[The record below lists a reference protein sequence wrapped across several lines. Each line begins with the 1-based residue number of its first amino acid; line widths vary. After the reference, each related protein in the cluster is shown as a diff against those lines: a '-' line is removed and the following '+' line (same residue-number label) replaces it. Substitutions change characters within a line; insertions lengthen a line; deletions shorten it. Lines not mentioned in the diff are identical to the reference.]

1 MIHILDEIVL
11 TADDELK
18 VLALL
23 ESHYLPS
30 LGSRPTLSLQ
40 SRWIS
45 PPVLVPGQPNT
56 LWLLW
61 QVESEMGYYAMRGT
75 AGAEVAEFWA
85 RVDAICQSRRRHV
98 LTDAGTS
105 LPRPLEAS

>member
-11 TADDELK
+11 AADDEHQ

-30 LGSRPTLSLQ
+30 LAARPTLSLLN
-40 SRWIS
+40 RWMS

-75 AGAEVAEFWA
+75 AGAEIAEFWA
-85 RVDAICQSRRRHV
+85 RVDGICQSRRRHV
-98 LTDAGTS
+98 MTAAGAP

>member
-11 TADDELK
+11 AADDELK

-23 ESHYLPS
+23 ESHYLPGLS
-30 LGSRPTLSLQ
+30 SRPTLSLLN
-40 SRWIS
+40 RWIS
-45 PPVLVPGQPNT
+45 PPVAVPGQPNT

-61 QVESEMGYYAMRGT
+61 QVESELGYYAMRGT

-85 RVDAICQSRRRHV
+85 RIDAICQSRHRHV
-98 LTDAGTS
+98 LTDAGAA

>member
-11 TADDELK
+11 TADDERK

-23 ESHYLPS
+23 ESRYLPS
-30 LGSRPTLSLQ
+30 LQMRPTLSLLN
-40 SRWIS
+40 RWVS
-45 PPVLVPGQPNT
+45 PPVLVPDHPVT

-85 RVDAICQSRRRHV
+85 RVDAICHSRRRHV
-98 LTDAGTS
+98 MTDAGNP

>member
-11 TADDELK
+11 AADGEQE

-23 ESHYLPS
+23 ESMYLPS
-30 LGSRPTLSLQ
+30 LQTRPTLSLQ
-40 SRWIS
+40 NRWIS
-45 PPVLVPGQPNT
+45 PPVIVPDQPVT

-75 AGAEVAEFWA
+75 AGADVAEFWM

-98 LTDAGTS
+98 LTDAGPA

>member
-11 TADDELK
+11 AADDEHQ

-23 ESHYLPS
+23 ESLYLPG
-30 LGSRPTLSLQ
+30 LKSRPTLSLLN
-40 SRWIS
+40 RWMS
-45 PPVLVPGQPNT
+45 PPVLIPGQPNT

-61 QVESEMGYYAMRGT
+61 QVESELGYYAMRGT

-98 LTDAGTS
+98 LTDAGAT
-105 LPRPLEAS
+105 LARPLEAS

>member
-11 TADDELK
+11 AADDEHK

-30 LGSRPTLSLQ
+30 LPARATLSLLN
-40 SRWIS
+40 RWIS
-45 PPVLVPGQPNT
+45 PPVLIPGQPNT

-98 LTDAGTS
+98 LTDAGAT
-105 LPRPLEAS
+105 LPRPLEAP